1 MASPVDEDLP
11 GLPPIKTTPLP
22 PPVPSSA
29 TATATSSA
37 SSSPSPASSAVDSA
51 KAAEEEDREPSTP
64 TSEGSRLRSPAV
76 CPPAPRKPPA
86 PRLPAKR
93 KPPPA
98 PVRVFVAVPRDLS
111 TVFRSLSP
119 KKRIRVS

>member
-29 TATATSSA
+29 TATASAA

-86 PRLPAKR
+86 PWLPAKR

-98 PVRVFVAVPRDLS
+98 PARVFVAVPRDLS
-111 TVFRSLSP
+111 TVFRSLPP